1 MGLISNIS
9 STFLIFLRGAH
20 RLLCSIHDVSLGL
33 DFDLFHFQGIRFFPS
48 LDRRKPWRF
57 SIYLIQL
64 CYLLEFVQPYTP
76 FSDELRRYGGRQRPR
91 VRLTSTQK
99 GSLLSLLLSYLPQ
112 SNCTGSRVSNNSADI
127 SRYFDLPFDRRR
139 KTKSR
144 IVSRVKFSRYA
155 SACSFVFS
163 RIVV

>member
-20 RLLCSIHDVSLGL
+20 RLLFSIHDVSLGL
-33 DFDLFHFQGIRFFPS
+33 DFDRFHFQGIRFFPS
-48 LDRRKPWRF
+48 LDCRKPWRF

-64 CYLLEFVQPYTP
+64 CYLLGFVQPYTP
-76 FSDELRRYGGRQRPR
+76 FPDELRRYGGRQRPR

-112 SNCTGSRVSNNSADI
+112 SNCTGSRASNNAADI
-127 SRYFDLPFDRRR
+127 SRHFDLPFDRCQ
-139 KTKSR
+139 KTKFR
-144 IVSRVKFSRYA
+144 RVSG
-155 SACSFVFS
+155 
-163 RIVV
+163 